1 MNVSYCT
8 VTLTAALIYSLSR
21 VQVNVSGERNTYHGM
36 VREIEYPTMHY
47 FGIPRDTYSMIADK
61 F

>member
-1 MNVSYCT
+1 MAV
-8 VTLTAALIYSLSR
+8 LIYSLSR

-47 FGIPRDTYSMIADK
+47 FGIPRDTHLMMADE

>member
-8 VTLTAALIYSLSR
+8 VILTAALIYSLSR
-21 VQVNVSGERNTYHGM
+21 VQANVSGERNTYHGM
-36 VREIEYPTMHY
+36 EIEYPIMHY